1 MVGNGC
7 QLGCVVM
14 LVIVIATCTKMY
26 TDNGMVTKTWIL
38 SYILTSFVNG
48 FVSGGLFRQFS
59 RNSKSDLLKRG
70 WKRAMLLSAAL
81 LPMVTAAIGLMMNS
95 VAVYFG
101 TMNTLNFT
109 TMVTLVA
116 SWLFVIVPLN
126 VGGTVCDV
134 GSVSLSLFLSLSLSV
149 YIQTNTHTHNTLTQV
164 LGRNLCGKPQ
174 FPCRVNTLP
183 RHDIP
188 VNWYLRPTFMMLATG
203 VLPFGSIFIEMYF
216 IFSSFWSYK
225 VYYVYGFMFLVYVIL
240 TLVTL
245 CCTVVSTYALLNS
258 ENWRWIWFSFLSSG
272 STAIY
277 VFLYSV
283 YYFHFKTN
291 MNGVIQTS
299 FYFGYTTMFCFAF
312 FLFSGS
318 VGFLGSFSFVKRI
331 YRSIKTD

>member
-1 MVGNGC
+1 
-7 QLGCVVM
+7 M

-59 RNSKSDLLKRG
+59 RNSKSDQLKRG

-134 GSVSLSLFLSLSLSV
+134 GSVSLSLSHSI
-149 YIQTNTHTHNTLTQV
+149 YI
-164 LGRNLCGKPQ
+164 
-174 FPCRVNTLP
+174 
-183 RHDIP
+183 
-188 VNWYLRPTFMMLATG
+188 
-203 VLPFGSIFIEMYF
+203 
-216 IFSSFWSYK
+216 
-225 VYYVYGFMFLVYVIL
+225 
-240 TLVTL
+240 
-245 CCTVVSTYALLNS
+245 
-258 ENWRWIWFSFLSSG
+258 
-272 STAIY
+272 
-277 VFLYSV
+277 
-283 YYFHFKTN
+283 
-291 MNGVIQTS
+291 
-299 FYFGYTTMFCFAF
+299 
-312 FLFSGS
+312 
-318 VGFLGSFSFVKRI
+318 
-331 YRSIKTD
+331 